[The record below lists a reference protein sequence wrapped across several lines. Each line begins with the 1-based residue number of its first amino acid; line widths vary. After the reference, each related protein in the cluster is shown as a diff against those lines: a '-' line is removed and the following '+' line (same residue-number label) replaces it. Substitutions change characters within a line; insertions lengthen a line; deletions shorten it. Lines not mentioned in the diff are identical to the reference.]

1 MQLQAYNGVVEPDAK
16 RKAVLAYPERISH
29 YEDAEG
35 VKLLQELARRRG
47 GVSLTALLRMLT
59 REEAHRVGITA
70 AEP

>member
-1 MQLQAYNGVVEPDAK
+1 
-16 RKAVLAYPERISH
+16 VLAYPERISH